1 MAAPSPWRARAKTSK
16 PRLGAIPA
24 PKEASTKIAPRDE
37 NPLGPK
43 TVSCGARRK
52 DQRGKDYA
60 VGVHHP
66 LQAGHATTHRLADT
80 PQSDV
85 NSKATLTMVTS
96 SCTTTKPRLIAAKV
110 SGWVR
115 PPVLGHHCFV
125 GGSLSG
131 KVIRSNL
138 LQLFEAPMDGGVVDR
153 ILSNPVPGSIFTFLF
168 SQAQPS
174 SIQGLQMCICPD
186 YGQEAKNGLWW

>member
-43 TVSCGARRK
+43 TVSCGSRRK

-85 NSKATLTMVTS
+85 NNGYVELHHDKAKAHRGQGERLGSTS
-96 SCTTTKPRLIAAKV
+96 GPRTPLFCWRFSFRQGHSFEPLAA
-110 SGWVR
+110 
-115 PPVLGHHCFV
+115 F
-125 GGSLSG
+125 
-131 KVIRSNL
+131 
-138 LQLFEAPMDGGVVDR
+138 
-153 ILSNPVPGSIFTFLF
+153 
-168 SQAQPS
+168 
-174 SIQGLQMCICPD
+174 
-186 YGQEAKNGLWW
+186 